1 MNSVEDSIA
10 QSIVYLENAIDVWNE
25 LKEHFSH
32 GDHIRISELQVEI
45 YTLKQGNKTVSEFFT
60 ALKILWEELE
70 SYLSAPVCNCPRKC
84 VCVTGVSNAKHQHDL
99 IRTIRFLTGL
109 NDTFDMVR
117 SQILLMEPLPPINKV
132 FSMVMQHERQFA
144 SSQSVLELD
153 EGKALVNASDAR
165 RSYGAGRGKAGS
177 NNKNNK
183 KSNRYCTFCGKDNHI
198 VDNCYRKHGFPPN
211 YGRNASVNNTAAEE
225 QDNDDAKSYKGT
237 GNDSYSFTKDQY
249 ERLINLL
256 QASSIG
262 AGSSST
268 AQVNAVQHH
277 HSGIAYSLSNSTYGS
292 WIIDSG
298 ASDHICSNLALFDKH
313 HAIAPIQV
321 KMANGTISYAKIA
334 GTVKLFDD
342 FYVHNVLLVPE
353 FSLNLISVPKLTQSS
368 SCTVVFNGVNCFIQ
382 ERTSLRM
389 IGSGELIEGLY
400 YLTKKNK

>member
-1 MNSVEDSIA
+1 
-10 QSIVYLENAIDVWNE
+10 
-25 LKEHFSH
+25 
-32 GDHIRISELQVEI
+32 
-45 YTLKQGNKTVSEFFT
+45 
-60 ALKILWEELE
+60 
-70 SYLSAPVCNCPRKC
+70 
-84 VCVTGVSNAKHQHDL
+84 
-99 IRTIRFLTGL
+99 
-109 NDTFDMVR
+109 
-117 SQILLMEPLPPINKV
+117 MEPLPPINKV

-321 KMANGTISYAKIA
+321 KMANGTISYAKID

-353 FSLNLISVPKLTQSS
+353 FPLNLISVPKLTQSS
-368 SCTVVFNGVNCFIQ
+368 SYSCV
-382 ERTSLRM
+382 
-389 IGSGELIEGLY
+389 
-400 YLTKKNK
+400 